1 MSSNE
6 QPETTDIFLWAN
18 KTDAV
23 KNDLRVEFFLFNKNY
38 TPYTTTIADN
48 LDAQI
53 KSLFLFDVIN
63 NINLGAGT
71 GLSVR
76 DYELSEKEENVLLRT
91 GTEMERHVSA
101 VLEGWVLP
109 DITIKEVSFFYGH
122 GGEYITI
129 IALVDVSDGLKEGHQ
144 RLSLL
149 PHVNTFG
156 EYKPHITLAYVKAS
170 ADWTTFVA
178 NLDKKFRG
186 QPVKVKSI
194 NLGD

>member
-1 MSSNE
+1 MIEVKAVDYPEVYAQLGIDTGKLGCIMVDTEPLVNSDIIPDEAYYYSEE
-6 QPETTDIFLWAN
+6 QKWVQGN
-18 KTDAV
+18 V
-23 KNDLRVEFFLFNKNY
+23 
-38 TPYTTTIADN
+38 
-48 LDAQI
+48 
-53 KSLFLFDVIN
+53 
-63 NINLGAGT
+63 
-71 GLSVR
+71 
-76 DYELSEKEENVLLRT
+76 SEEVPHVTVLYGLLRT

-178 NLDKKFRG
+178 DLNKKFRG